1 MQLGSVLHMCNERVR
16 VEASVQE
23 HLVLFGLYPCGAF
36 WGAKVYECGLQGMHS
51 PLKGGRI
58 PDIYVVI
65 PWVIQKT

>member
-1 MQLGSVLHMCNERVR
+1 M
-16 VEASVQE
+16 QE

>member
-1 MQLGSVLHMCNERVR
+1 MCK
-16 VEASVQE
+16 STLCC
-23 HLVLFGLYPCGAF
+23 LVCIYVAPS
-36 WGAKVYECGLQGMHS
+36 GAKVYECGLQGMHS